1 MGFRLKFAPMDS
13 IGLIRDF
20 LKDRLGV
27 EPDRVVPAAAL
38 EQLGVDSL
46 MMLELMFEFEDR
58 FNIKL
63 SSDTAAPKTVGD
75 MVSLMDSLI
84 AATQS

>member
-1 MGFRLKFAPMDS
+1 MDS

-27 EPDRVVPAAAL
+27 APENVVPGAL
-38 EQLGVDSL
+38 LADLGVDSL

-58 FNIKL
+58 FDIKL
-63 SSDTAAPKTVGD
+63 SSDLKSPRSVGE
-75 MVSLMDSLI
+75 MVTLMDGLI
-84 AATQS
+84 ASQKP

>member
-1 MGFRLKFAPMDS
+1 MDS

-27 EPDRVVPAAAL
+27 EPGNVVSSSILA
-38 EQLGVDSL
+38 ELGVDSL

-58 FNIKL
+58 FGIKL
-63 SSDTAAPKTVGD
+63 SRELKSPRTVGE
-75 MVSLMDSLI
+75 MVSLMDGLI
-84 AATQS
+84 ASQKS